1 MNNLPI
7 DDILVLMFT
16 CIVFL
21 FGILTFIYWRIK
33 TSEEKRMKESARIA
47 KERMIQDI
55 KEREERTEKF
65 FDDQETFLKD
75 WSEHT
80 TELREAGVFD
90 DKLNDNAEYA
100 KRGMCV
106 GDRVTLEE
114 ADKLFKMGINEV
126 TLISGET
133 CYSPEFLEKI
143 IECNKKYNN
152 GGFIPN
158 DDKEPAGVVH
168 KGYTINP
175 NSPLEY
181 PNFEFIYQGM
191 DRLAEYNNK
200 IELQELHTKLRYG
213 IKGE

>member
-7 DDILVLMFT
+7 DDIPVLMFA
-16 CIVFL
+16 CAVFL
-21 FGILTFIYWRIK
+21 FGILAFIYWRIK

-90 DKLNDNAEYA
+90 DKLNDNIEYTE
-100 KRGMCV
+100 RGMWA

-114 ADKLFKMGINEV
+114 ADKLFKMGIDKV
-126 TLISGET
+126 TLESGET
-133 CYSPEFLEKI
+133 CYSQGYLEKI
-143 IECNKKYNN
+143 VKCNNGFAN
-152 GGFIPN
+152 GGFILN
-158 DDKEPAGVVH
+158 EVKEPAGVAH
-168 KGYTINP
+168 KGDGILLK
-175 NSPLEY
+175 S
-181 PNFEFIYQGM
+181 PNFEFVYKGM
-191 DRLAEYNNK
+191 DRLAEYNKK